1 MEILP
6 LRLHPELAAQ
16 AAEWFHQKW
25 GVPAEDYRQ
34 SIDACLQGR
43 GAVPQWYLAR
53 ENGQIA
59 GGVGVIENDF
69 HDRKDLSPN
78 VCALYVEEPFRGQG
92 LAGRLLL
99 MVCAEM
105 AALGAIPFI
114 SSPTIHSF
122 MNGTAGTTCAWCRET
137 TASPPGCTPAGSD
150 DKTGPV
156 L

>member
-43 GAVPQWYLAR
+43 DAVPQWYLAR

-69 HDRKDLSPN
+69 HDRKDLSPQCLRP
-78 VCALYVEEPFRGQG
+78 VCGGAFPRAGPGRPSAADG
-92 LAGRLLL
+92 LRRDGRPWGRYPLSRHRPYILL
-99 MVCAEM
+99 
-105 AALGAIPFI
+105 
-114 SSPTIHSF
+114 
-122 MNGTAGTTCAWCRET
+122 
-137 TASPPGCTPAGSD
+137 
-150 DKTGPV
+150 
-156 L
+156 

>member
-43 GAVPQWYLAR
+43 DAVPQWYLAR

-105 AALGAIPFI
+105 AALGDDTLYLVTDHTFFYERYGWNYLCMVQGDDGL
-114 SSPTIHSF
+114 PTRMYTRRIQ
-122 MNGTAGTTCAWCRET
+122 
-137 TASPPGCTPAGSD
+137 
-150 DKTGPV
+150 
-156 L
+156 

>member
-43 GAVPQWYLAR
+43 DAVPQWYLAR

-99 MVCAEM
+99 MVCAKM
-105 AALGAIPFI
+105 AALGVGTLYLI
-114 SSPTIHSF
+114 TDHTSF
-122 MNGTAGTTCAWCRET
+122 YERYGWSYLCMVQG
-137 TASPPGCTPAGSD
+137 D
-150 DKTGPV
+150 DGLPIRMYTRRIR
-156 L
+156 

>member
-43 GAVPQWYLAR
+43 DAVPQWYLAR

-69 HDRKDLSPN
+69 HDRKDLSPMSAP
-78 VCALYVEEPFRGQG
+78 CMWRSLS
-92 LAGRLLL
+92 AGRAWQA
-99 MVCAEM
+99 VC
-105 AALGAIPFI
+105 
-114 SSPTIHSF
+114 
-122 MNGTAGTTCAWCRET
+122 C
-137 TASPPGCTPAGSD
+137 
-150 DKTGPV
+150 
-156 L
+156 